1 MHVLLEFIETSD
13 SNIEVFNH
21 LTNALENH
29 TKISRILNLDTG
41 EISADDHS
49 GEDAVI
55 MENKK
60 MTHSLSPMYRLL
72 LLGAGDVAKYV
83 AEMAVKALEKDLK

>member
-1 MHVLLEFIETSD
+1 MFYWNLLNLLFP
-13 SNIEVFNH
+13 NIEVFNH

-60 MTHSLSPMYRLL
+60 MTHSPQS
-72 LLGAGDVAKYV
+72 YV
-83 AEMAVKALEKDLK
+83 WVYCY